1 MIQRIQS
8 IYLLLVTG
16 LLIASMCLP
25 VGSLIDFNGAVNVI
39 KPLGHTMGD
48 AFQST
53 WGLFCILMLAAIIAF
68 ATIFLF
74 KNRILQIR
82 MTIFNSLL
90 LVGYYMAFFAFFF
103 VLRSDETSFQFH
115 WALCF
120 PLIAIILNYLAIRA
134 IGRDEA
140 MVHAADRLR

>member
-25 VGSLIDFNGAVNVI
+25 VGFLIDFNGAVNVF
-39 KPLGHTMGD
+39 KPLGLTMGD

-103 VLRSDETSFQFH
+103 VLRSDETSFH
-115 WALCF
+115 
-120 PLIAIILNYLAIRA
+120 YLAIRA